1 MLLLKIGGGRGI
13 NIDGIAEDLATL
25 SHPVVVVHGANAW
38 RDELAGKL
46 GVTMEVVTS
55 VRGYDSVLST
65 EQTMDVML
73 MSYAGLRNKR
83 LVESFL
89 RHGIPAVGLT
99 GLDGRA
105 VKGKRNP
112 GIQCRMGDKLILR
125 RDLSGKPRSTNAQL
139 LRLLSGNGYVPVL
152 TVPICDEQGFAI
164 SADND
169 DIVAAL
175 HADLHAATVVSL
187 LEAPG
192 FLKDPSDEASVL
204 QRMTRTEVK
213 QWEENS
219 TGRIKRKLHAIR
231 MLLDEYPTRVIL
243 ADGRC
248 PHPLREALDGHGTV
262 VE

>member
-25 SHPVVVVHGANAW
+25 SRPVVVVHGANAW

-125 RDLSGKPRSTNAQL
+125 RDLSGKPKSTNAQL
-139 LRLLSGNGYVPVL
+139 LDSSPATAMCRCLRYLFVTSRDLRSARTMTTSLQPCTPTFTQPPLSACWKHRG
-152 TVPICDEQGFAI
+152 
-164 SADND
+164 S
-169 DIVAAL
+169 
-175 HADLHAATVVSL
+175 S
-187 LEAPG
+187 
-192 FLKDPSDEASVL
+192 
-204 QRMTRTEVK
+204 RT
-213 QWEENS
+213 
-219 TGRIKRKLHAIR
+219 
-231 MLLDEYPTRVIL
+231 
-243 ADGRC
+243 
-248 PHPLREALDGHGTV
+248 HPMRRQSCSG
-262 VE
+262 